1 MMIPVGAPPG
11 SLQTTVAARVAD
23 QLRREIRGG
32 DLRAG
37 TPLRQN
43 DVAARLGVSSTPVR
57 EAFQV
62 LEREGLVQRADRRG
76 VVVFRPTLQDLIS
89 SYEIR
94 AALEAL
100 AVRKAVAHLGAPD
113 LDRLRELV
121 AGMAELSVT
130 DDAFMDL
137 NRAFHRTISDAAHD
151 RRLAELIAA
160 EQTATTA
167 YVLFLGVDEHS
178 SEAAVVEH
186 DAVYQALAAG
196 DGEAAA
202 AAMAAHLS
210 ARVDMLRARLAPT
223 TDA

>member
-1 MMIPVGAPPG
+1 MVVPVGAMPA

-23 QLRREIRGG
+23 QLRREIRAG
-32 DLRAG
+32 DLEAG
-37 TPLRQN
+37 MPLRQN
-43 DVAARLGVSSTPVR
+43 EVAARLGVSSTPVR

-76 VVVFRPTLQDLIS
+76 VVVFRPTVQDLIS

-100 AVRKAVAHLGAPD
+100 AVRKAVAHLTSAD
-113 LDRLRELV
+113 LDELRELV
-121 AGMAELSVT
+121 AEMAKFSVT

-137 NRAFHRTISDAAHD
+137 NRAFHRKISTAAHD

-167 YVLFLGVDEHS
+167 YVMFLGVDEHS

-186 DAVYQALAAG
+186 DAVYQALATG
-196 DGEAAA
+196 DAEGAAQ
-202 AAMAAHLS
+202 AMAAHLS
-210 ARVDMLRARLAPT
+210 ARVDTLRTRLVPAVE
-223 TDA
+223 D